1 MNLAIAVIMLSKHY
15 SILLFPVNIPATCLT
30 ISYPGWS
37 ETLNMILFS
46 HACTHA
52 KYKYTLNWL
61 IVTDE
66 NSDLNILFLLVI
78 FHHTQQSNCI
88 LFFTYT
94 VIWLIIYCTNL
105 SIMISWDVPHTSE
118 LDSQNLVVVTR
129 GPWDVGIRPPASD
142 KGCWWTT
149 WWHKMQ
155 WMHVHHF
162 SVCHYR
168 ENWN

>member
-1 MNLAIAVIMLSKHY
+1 M
-15 SILLFPVNIPATCLT
+15 LLFPLNIPAECLT
-30 ISYPGWS
+30 ISYLAGVKHW
-37 ETLNMILFS
+37 TWFFFS

-61 IVTDE
+61 IVIDE
-66 NSDLNILFLLVI
+66 NSDTDILFLLVI
-78 FHHTQQSNCI
+78 FHKTQQSNCI

-105 SIMISWDVPHTSE
+105 STMFRWDVPHTSE

-142 KGCWWTT
+142 KGCWWPT

-155 WMHVHHF
+155 LMPVNHF
-162 SVCHYR
+162 SFGHYT